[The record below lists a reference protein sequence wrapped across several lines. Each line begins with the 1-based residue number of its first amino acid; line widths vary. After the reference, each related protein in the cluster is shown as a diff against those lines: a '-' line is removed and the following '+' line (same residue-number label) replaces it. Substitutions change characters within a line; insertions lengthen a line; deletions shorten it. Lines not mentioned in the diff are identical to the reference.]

1 MSSIESNN
9 IKALID
15 ANVKQNGNN
24 EITGQVMNAVL
35 TAMNAA
41 ALKGYHFQGLLAS
54 GTTLPTNSPY
64 FYIVIGP
71 LTYGSWSWVDGE
83 IGALFYT
90 NETGATPQRVTI
102 CDVNTYIAAH
112 NGDSTAHQ
120 YILDE
125 LNSIDEK
132 IPAQASSTNQLAD
145 KDFVNSSINSSAA
158 FFRGTYADQLAL
170 LAVAWQT
177 TDPDAQYYV
186 SNNDYAYV
194 EEIVSGSAIGNWN
207 PADHLGEAWRF
218 IYVEGN
224 GWEPQ
229 FKVNDT
235 PFTAAQLAAI
245 NSGITATLVGEIT
258 TLGNT
263 KADKVTGA
271 TNGDLA
277 GLDASGNLTDSGIAA
292 NKVMQKV
299 TGATAGDVA
308 ALDASGN
315 VGDSGVQLSS
325 LARDNE
331 VVHLTQAETVS
342 GVKNFS
348 NGLQIGGQSIVWDST
363 NQCLKVI
370 FS

>member
-1 MSSIESNN
+1 MSIESNN

-24 EITGQVMNAVL
+24 EITGQILNSVL
-35 TAMNAA
+35 TAMNTAS
-41 ALKGYHFQGLLAS
+41 LKGYHFQGILSAD
-54 GTTLPTNSPY
+54 TTLPNNSPY
-64 FYIVIGP
+64 FYIVVGP
-71 LTYGSWSWVDGE
+71 LSYNAWTWIDGE
-83 IGALFYT
+83 IGFLAYS
-90 NETGATPQRVTI
+90 NNTGDTPQRGTI
-102 CDVNTYIAAH
+102 ARIDLLIGEH
-112 NGDSTAHQ
+112 NDDPTAHQ
-120 YILDE
+120 FILDE
-125 LNSIDEK
+125 IDEINDM
-132 IPAQASSTNQLAD
+132 IPAQASPTNKLAD

-218 IYVEGN
+218 IYVEGS

-271 TNGDLA
+271 TSGDLA

-308 ALDASGN
+308 TLNASGE
-315 VGDSGVQLSS
+315 VVDSGVQLSS

-331 VVHLTQAETVS
+331 VVHLTQEETVS

-348 NGLQIGGQSIVWDST
+348 NGLQVSSQLLWYDTT
-363 NQCLKVI
+363 NQCMRI
-370 FS
+370 TFN